1 MMMNSSLVP
10 LGHQEGINTSC
21 KPETTFILCFSPE
34 SYECR
39 AMAGLLA
46 CPTFDDLPVPLLE
59 QWLKKDQKFLELT
72 ASGNAPDFHRIPFL
86 IHPEKIRG
94 GTNALREDKWSLDK
108 SKIIICLLAISLQM
122 NQCLSSLQASFGVF

>member
-1 MMMNSSLVP
+1 MMMYSSFVP

-46 CPTFDDLPVPLLE
+46 CPTFDDLP
-59 QWLKKDQKFLELT
+59 
-72 ASGNAPDFHRIPFL
+72 APKAFGTVVLRKIKSLWNSQHRGMLRIFTGFPF
-86 IHPEKIRG
+86 
-94 GTNALREDKWSLDK
+94 
-108 SKIIICLLAISLQM
+108 
-122 NQCLSSLQASFGVF
+122 